1 MTDSTIEEAW
11 QWAEANKH
19 RYTVPK
25 TLEQQREVFARNT
38 GLALH
43 AQAEILGMEIA
54 PDDPHYR
61 AKLQAKASV
70 ASQQIT
76 AALKADENRLKTF
89 ELERSFYMVL
99 KIRLGRC
106 SRTLQKKIHAWWPLI
121 SREIMAIN
129 WHGTTTDRDRDVLA
143 CSTMLLIVNAD
154 EPAISPLRAAR

>member
-25 TLEQQREVFARNT
+25 TPEQQREAFARNT

-89 ELERSFYMVL
+89 ELERSFY
-99 KIRLGRC
+99 K
-106 SRTLQKKIHAWWPLI
+106 
-121 SREIMAIN
+121 EIKEA
-129 WHGTTTDRDRDVLA
+129 LA
-143 CSTMLLIVNAD
+143 AYRRGEALRSLP
-154 EPAISPLRAAR
+154 ESGEEQRAAMTGSQRD